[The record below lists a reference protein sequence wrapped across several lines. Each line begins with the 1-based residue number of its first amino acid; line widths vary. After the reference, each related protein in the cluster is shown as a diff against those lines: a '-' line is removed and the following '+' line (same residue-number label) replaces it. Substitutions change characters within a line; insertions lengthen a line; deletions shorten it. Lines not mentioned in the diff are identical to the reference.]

1 MTTITITISI
11 DSDDA
16 RVTVAQ
22 NGGARSTSIPYP
34 PSSGGSVAY
43 VPPFADELV
52 PLPEG
57 AIPLPGDP
65 VQPVAFRGAA
75 MQNPNVCPVHLVAWK
90 EVPAGVSKKS
100 GKSYSA
106 FRACPTQGCDQRPQ

>member
-11 DSDDA
+11 DAGENA
-16 RVTVAQ
+16 RVVVNGNGHSAAQ
-22 NGGARSTSIPYP
+22 A
-34 PSSGGSVAY
+34 AY

-65 VQPVAFRGAA
+65 VQPTAFRGAA